1 MYSSVPDG
9 CTAIFLCAL
18 LPVATAQTPGHEDL
32 FCMNLLN
39 QSAIPAN
46 ADILMDS
53 YYYIRLLPASEE
65 SNGAWQQVNNDGNS
79 DTQGS
84 GTEASVSG

>member
-1 MYSSVPDG
+1 MYSSVPDV

-18 LPVATAQTPGHEDL
+18 LPVATAQAPGDENQ
-32 FCMNLLN
+32 FCTNLLN

-53 YYYIRLLPASEE
+53 YNYIRLLPAAEE
-65 SNGAWQQVNNDGNS
+65 SNGVWQQLDNHGNS

>member
-1 MYSSVPDG
+1 MYSSVPDV
-9 CTAIFLCAL
+9 CTAIFLCAQ
-18 LPVATAQTPGHEDL
+18 LPVAIAHALGDENL

-53 YYYIRLLPASEE
+53 YNYIRLLPASEE
-65 SNGAWQQVNNDGNS
+65 SNGVWQQVDNDDNS

-84 GTEASVSG
+84 PGASVSG

>member
-1 MYSSVPDG
+1 
-9 CTAIFLCAL
+9 
-18 LPVATAQTPGHEDL
+18 
-32 FCMNLLN
+32 MNLLN

-53 YYYIRLLPASEE
+53 YNYIRLLPAAEE
-65 SNGAWQQVNNDGNS
+65 SNGVWQQLDNDDNS

-84 GTEASVSG
+84 PGASVSG

>member
-1 MYSSVPDG
+1 MYSSVPDI
-9 CTAIFLCAL
+9 CTAIFLYAL
-18 LPVATAQTPGHEDL
+18 LPVATAQAPGDEDL

-53 YYYIRLLPASEE
+53 YNYIRLLPVQGQ
-65 SNGAWQQVNNDGNS
+65 SNNVWQQVDNDDNS

-84 GTEASVSG
+84 GTGASVSG